1 MAKKASEENNFKKV
15 LLEEIQSQASGGLKR
30 VAKNEILLTPFV
42 DVLESSKDY
51 KMIFSLPGLG
61 KEDID
66 VRVEDGELIVEEKRS
81 EGKKPADKIIVKETE
96 QGRYY
101 RKFSLSSEI
110 DQNNV
115 KGTLDKGILS
125 LSLKKLKDVKSEDL
139 DSEEE
144 KIEKPKKAAKKKV
157 AKAAKTKSAAKK
169 KTAKTKAAAKKAS
182 KSKTASKAKT
192 KKKA

>member
-1 MAKKASEENNFKKV
+1 MAKKISEEISFKKT

-42 DVLESSKDY
+42 DVLESSKEY

-66 VRVEDGELIVEEKRS
+66 VRVEEGELIVEEKRT
-81 EGKKPADKIIVKETE
+81 EGKKPTDKYIVKETE

-101 RKFSLSSEI
+101 RKFSLSGEI
-110 DQNNV
+110 DQNSV

-125 LSLKKLKDVKSEDL
+125 LSLKKSKNIESADS
-139 DSEEE
+139 DSEE
-144 KIEKPKKAAKKKV
+144 KVVKKPKKEICFWYFIY
-157 AKAAKTKSAAKK
+157 
-169 KTAKTKAAAKKAS
+169 
-182 KSKTASKAKT
+182 
-192 KKKA
+192 